1 MKKKPTLDIF
11 LKVLLSK
18 TMFVIKVER
27 TKYIYIFCFKFLIV
41 STTLEIL
48 VNLKKK
54 LFVCF
59 CFFSSAVR
67 QKDYY
72 YVKFRVFFAVKKNI
86 LFWKSWQM
94 NEFLK
99 KIKSWSVICYQHFF
113 NFIKVWEIKIPLFIF
128 LKSRALWRICFLSN
142 KHHLPKIRSES

>member
-48 VNLKKK
+48 VNLKKIVC
-54 LFVCF
+54 LFL
-59 CFFSSAVR
+59 FFLISSETKRLLLCEV
-67 QKDYY
+67 
-72 YVKFRVFFAVKKNI
+72 
-86 LFWKSWQM
+86 
-94 NEFLK
+94 
-99 KIKSWSVICYQHFF
+99 
-113 NFIKVWEIKIPLFIF
+113 
-128 LKSRALWRICFLSN
+128 
-142 KHHLPKIRSES
+142 